1 MPSDTQT
8 SAPPVPAT
16 KDFLHA
22 AVGSDQFEISEAQT
36 ALAQS
41 RNPQVRAFAEAMIKD
56 HEADAQALMEAARTA
71 GLPPPPMSM
80 SGDQA
85 HLLGAIQSLRGAE
98 FDKAYA
104 KQQGLAHTQALVV
117 TQSYAGGGA
126 DAAVRQAA
134 QTAVPMIQQHLE
146 MAKQMKAQLG
156 GD

>member
-1 MPSDTQT
+1 MPGDTQT

-16 KDFLHA
+16 KDFLQA

-56 HEADAQALMEAARTA
+56 HEADAQALIEAARTA
-71 GLPPPPMSM
+71 GLPRPPMSM

-104 KQQGLAHTQALVV
+104 KQQVLAHTQALVV
-117 TQSYAGGGA
+117 TQSYASGGA